1 MFLFWVYMRFTVGK
15 KIGLGF
21 TIVVILLLTIFGIT
35 LFVVSDASNT
45 LNDSIHSNE
54 IYVEVGQPTVDEL
67 NELKENILNAQTYI
81 NDWAIRQSRDDEP
94 NKIALNKLT
103 DTIVPQNLRRLEE
116 LAKRWDSSKTQD
128 LDLFYYLVSKIHNL
142 FAKYDEGVRSILVD
156 FESYSDPSNLFIAQF
171 ALEDEIEPATQ
182 EVLSELEDLIQRKN
196 NDATVQKEEMS
207 ASFENT
213 NANFNWLFWGIL
225 LAGLVLAVGTLII
238 ATVTTLSITRPVQ
251 ELKSILVGLG
261 KGVFPRKE
269 IQPSNDEIG
278 EMSIAMNNLVD
289 GLKRTTDFANE
300 VGKSHFDY
308 PYEPLSSEDTL
319 GHALLK
325 MRDELA
331 ENERILEQKVIE
343 RTKEVV
349 RQKEEIERQSEK
361 LEELYKDVTD
371 SIRYAKR
378 LQDSILPQDN
388 YIHRILPES
397 FVLFKPKDI
406 VSGDFYWFSETEK
419 KTVFTAVDCTGHGV
433 PGAFMSLIG
442 ANALNQIVNVNRKD
456 EAGIIL
462 DELNRLSSEALNK
475 SEEGSLNVRDGMDVA
490 LCTLHKEEKVLEYAG
505 ANNPLYLVRGEEL
518 TQIKADKFAIASF
531 EDGSQ
536 NYTTHKID
544 VQSGDIVYIFSDG
557 YADQFGGEKG
567 KKFMYRKFRDLLMS
581 IKELPMIEQKRILDD
596 KIEGWKGAFE
606 QVDDILVIGVR
617 IN

>member
-1 MFLFWVYMRFTVGK
+1 MRFTVGK

-21 TIVVILLLTIFGIT
+21 GIVVVLLLTIFGIT
-35 LFVVSDASNT
+35 LSVVSDASET
-45 LNDSIHSNE
+45 LNKSIHSNE

-94 NKIALNKLT
+94 NKVALNKLT
-103 DTIVPQNLRRLEE
+103 DTIVPQNLRRLED
-116 LAKRWDSSKTQD
+116 LAKRWDSTKTQD
-128 LDLFYYLVSKIHNL
+128 LDLFFDLVSKIHNL
-142 FAKYDEGVRSILVD
+142 FAKYDEGVRSILID
-156 FESYSDPSNLFIAQF
+156 FESYADPSNLFIAQF

-207 ASFENT
+207 KSFQKT
-213 NANFNWLFWGIL
+213 NANFSILFWGLL
-225 LAGLVLAVGTLII
+225 LAGLVLAVGTLVI
-238 ATVTTLSITRPVQ
+238 ATFTTLSITRPVQ

-308 PYEPLSSEDTL
+308 PYEPLSDEDTL

-406 VSGDFYWFSETEK
+406 VSGDFYWFSETK
-419 KTVFTAVDCTGHGV
+419 DKLVFTAVDCTGHGV

-442 ANALNQIVNVNRKD
+442 ANALNQIVNVNHKD

-462 DELNRLSSEALNK
+462 DELNKLSSEALNK

-490 LCTLHKEEKVLEYAG
+490 LCSLHKDKNVLEYAG

-531 EDGSQ
+531 EDGTQ

-544 VQSGDIVYIFSDG
+544 VQSGDVVYIFSDG
-557 YADQFGGEKG
+557 YADQFGGDKG
-567 KKFMYRKFRDLLMS
+567 KKFMYKKFRELLMS
-581 IKELPMIEQKRILDD
+581 IKDLAMPEQKKILDNQ
-596 KIEGWKGAFE
+596 IEEWKGTFE
-606 QVDDILVIGVR
+606 QVDDILVIGVK